1 MANLDISALTPE
13 RRAMGSFCILPDSK
27 YIHQEEDEQLI
38 LLLRAHPI
46 TQLMWIANT
55 VFAVIFHVFIL
66 GWLGSLIGQGLWTIL
81 FVFGFFLI
89 FAYAWYNFILWY
101 YNLGLVTNKRI
112 VDIDYF
118 GISKRVTTEARIAK
132 IADATAKVRGFFGQ
146 IFNYGEIT
154 VKTDGP
160 IQNIEYDD
168 VPDPELAVSI
178 INALVGQAV
187 R

>member
-1 MANLDISALTPE
+1 
-13 RRAMGSFCILPDSK
+13 MGSFCILPDSK

>member
-1 MANLDISALTPE
+1 
-13 RRAMGSFCILPDSK
+13 MGSFCILPDSR
-27 YIHQEEDEQLI
+27 YIHQEEDEQLV
-38 LLLRAHPI
+38 LLLRAYPL
-46 TQLMWIANT
+46 TQLMWILNT
-55 VFAVIFHVFIL
+55 IFGTLFHLIIM
-66 GWLGSLIGQGLWTIL
+66 GWLGSFIKPGLWTML
-81 FVFGFFLI
+81 FVSGLFII
-89 FAYAWYNFILWY
+89 FAYGWYNFILWY

-132 IADATAKVRGFFGQ
+132 IADATSKVRGFFGQ

-168 VPDPELAVSI
+168 VPDPDLAVSI
-178 INALVGQAV
+178 INALVGQAA